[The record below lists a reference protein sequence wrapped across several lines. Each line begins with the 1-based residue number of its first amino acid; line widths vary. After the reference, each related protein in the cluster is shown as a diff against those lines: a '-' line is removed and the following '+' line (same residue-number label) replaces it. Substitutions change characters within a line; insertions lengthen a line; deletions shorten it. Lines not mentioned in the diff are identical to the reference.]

1 MPSPGRWSLLFGV
14 SCPTVHFCQAVGAT
28 FPDGVRPGPRTRP
41 VVQLPLAERFDGVRW
56 FVEPTASVG
65 TGRFQDVS
73 CPTTSFCVAVGQRGD
88 SSALIET
95 WNGRS
100 WTNTPTGLPP
110 GTGDLQGVSCPTP
123 RSCVAVGSRGS
134 ATLIEDGSG
143 GQWHV
148 MSSPNGPTT
157 SWSTLSGVS
166 CSRATACLA
175 VGSYDVSKAVGTVP
189 FSVASHGT
197 AWSVVPIQRPSSG
210 ELKAV
215 ACRTSRSCVAVGV
228 TFQAPDG
235 ANLVET
241 TAASGLVPAPAHDPA
256 ATQPGLAGVS
266 CPAPARCVAVGSH
279 YAGSGRYLTTIET
292 SHDDAWSTVP
302 SPNVIGA

>member
-1 MPSPGRWSLLFGV
+1 M
-14 SCPTVHFCQAVGAT
+14 
-28 FPDGVRPGPRTRP
+28 
-41 VVQLPLAERFDGVRW
+41 VQLPLAERFDGVRW